1 MKSKFSKLFLV
12 IVALLAVCLFA
23 VACNPDEQGDPT
35 DPTDPV
41 KYTVTYV
48 GGEGTTGNAPTG
60 GEYAKDAK
68 FNLPGKGTL
77 DKADH
82 NFGGWSYGGQ
92 TYLENAE
99 FTMPESDVTFTAVWT
114 PIGSTETYTVTFD
127 PNNEGDTWNVEV
139 ADNGK
144 VQKPATDPTISS
156 GKLFR
161 YWEKDGVAFD
171 FTNTSITE
179 DITLTAKYG
188 WKVTF
193 SAGEGN
199 GTVDPMWV
207 DVWRPNAIV
216 LPDDTGLSH
225 TSKEF
230 KGWNDGTNTYQPGDN
245 YGASDMTN
253 PTLTAVWESASVP
266 SGYALK
272 FTAGSGEGTAP
283 AVQYKQSGDMI
294 TFPENKWFTI
304 NQTDYPNYEFKGW
317 SITWNGTIYQPGETY
332 TMPEGDLTF
341 QARWGEH
348 TEVHEGYALNYTA
361 GSHGAGTPPSTIYKQ
376 AGATITF
383 PENIWFHLDTSYSGE
398 VFKGWSTTW
407 NGTIYQPGETYT
419 MPESNLTFQARWGE
433 DPNLIYTITYK
444 PGDHASGNNVSYT
457 IPKNQVTYN
466 LRSFD
471 DFSKKFT
478 IDDDD
483 NWVFIGWKLEGDNT
497 DKIYS
502 ADEEIQVTD
511 NVAFIAQWD
520 RYTQFSCYDET
531 QNATL
536 WLSIQESTGLGSSM
550 LQIWNPTT
558 KESIEDY
565 FTVQLTGESLKITV
579 VTTNVTGTI
588 VDNKLNI
595 SITYEG
601 TTYNFVNAEQ
611 ATGPVVTFDAN
622 GGSGDAPTA
631 SIEPSESRYKVTMP
645 TNTFTAPA
653 DMAFKTWEVYVN
665 GENAFNKA
673 EGQNT
678 LANIGDHVVIK
689 AVWESTTVP
698 AFEGT
703 TFVGNCTVPTKSF
716 MGNTTGGQTY
726 IQFIVNFT
734 SNKME
739 YMLTDGTKKTANLSV
754 ADDTNAP
761 TKYGDNKD
769 QYVAEYGANA
779 QYFGVRMEDNIQYY
793 LLISE
798 DQTKVLI
805 CDSNDEP
812 LTNGKFTK
820 SDNNDGPE
828 FVNVALKDVKDKT
841 FYVDSPFYNNYVAIR
856 VFWSSGFGYSF
867 RMVTNKTATTGGRSF
882 YQDGDTGKD
891 ANQTAIVF
899 TASNSQSNDRIT
911 IKFVKNNDDKY
922 QLVITSLLSGGPE
935 NPEEMIEGT
944 NYIYLDEYVA

>member
-433 DPNLIYTITYK
+433 DPNLVYTITYK

-457 IPKNQVTYN
+457 IPKNQATYN

-471 DFSKKFT
+471 DFSNKFT

-502 ADEEIQVTD
+502 AEEEIQVTD
-511 NVAFIAQWD
+511 NVTFIAQWD

-536 WLSIQESTGLGSSM
+536 WLAIQDSTGSGSSM

-565 FTVQLTGESLKITV
+565 FTVQLTGNSIAIATYSGARY
-579 VTTNVTGTI
+579 NGTF
-588 VDNKLNI
+588 VDSKLNI
-595 SITYEG
+595 NITYNG

-611 ATGPVVTFDAN
+611 ATGPVITFDEN

-631 SIEPSESRYKVTMP
+631 SIESSESGYKVTMP
-645 TNTFTAPA
+645 TSTFTAPA
-653 DMAFKTWEVYVN
+653 DMAFKTWEVSIDGKTPY
-665 GENAFNKA
+665 NKA
-673 EGQNT
+673 VGQSV
-678 LANIGDHVVIK
+678 LANIGEHVVIK

-703 TFVGNCTVPTKSF
+703 TFVGNCTVPTKTDPRLGSI
-716 MGNTTGGQTY
+716 GGETY

-734 SNKME
+734 SNKLE
-739 YMLTDGTKKTANLSV
+739 YTLVNGTKKTVNIV
-754 ADDTNAP
+754 ATSDTYAP

-769 QYVAEYGANA
+769 QYVAEYGENA
-779 QYFGVRMEDNIQYY
+779 QYFEATMENINYY

-798 DQTKVLI
+798 DQTKLLI
-805 CDSNDEP
+805 CNNDEVP
-812 LTNGKFTK
+812 LTNGKFSK
-820 SDNNDGPE
+820 SNGASE
-828 FVNVALKDVKDKT
+828 W
-841 FYVDSPFYNNYVAIR
+841 VAIDLDAVTTATNYYFAESFENGGTTFLGIQIYR
-856 VFWSSGFGYSF
+856 DPNLGVRLKPIYISTTDPEKIGTGISRDTTTTDPNDPNLLTFKSSSYNIVLGKKADGKYYIVSF
-867 RMVTNKTATTGGRSF
+867 RYKSTSPTDTTER
-882 YQDGDTGKD
+882 
-891 ANQTAIVF
+891 V
-899 TASNSQSNDRIT
+899 
-911 IKFVKNNDDKY
+911 
-922 QLVITSLLSGGPE
+922 LLTEKPS
-935 NPEEMIEGT
+935 
-944 NYIYLDEYVA
+944 A